1 MKKNKVSHD
10 NEKDSFAKRHD
21 QKIKCDVENCAYNDS
36 ETSCC
41 ELPEIKVSS
50 EDDPTTEKDT
60 TICDSFECKEED
72 CCDEDCCDEEDQEDD
87 DQDDEDDAEKEDE
100 E

>member
-21 QKIKCDVENCAYNDS
+21 QKIKCDVENCTYNDG
-36 ETSCC
+36 ETNCC

-50 EDDPTTEKDT
+50 EDDPTMEKDT
-60 TICDSFECKEED
+60 TICDSFECKED
-72 CCDEDCCDEEDQEDD
+72 CSSDCNDD
-87 DQDDEDDAEKEDE
+87 YDEDDTDDEEEDDEEEKEDE